1 MEADTTARR
10 KALTSASGDRYNN
23 RIKTSPDPPTN
34 PTYDTNKNVISL
46 DLSKTDV
53 LTEPFKPTEDIAKDL
68 LELLGN
74 HVIEKLVKKDQYRP
88 PNAELEVRDFNS
100 EPFDM
105 SSAKKNS
112 GGVYHIGEDKVG
124 RAAVFKDTYNT
135 RYIGREIAR
144 IITNFHRYD
153 TELLDDL
160 KELFVLIRK
169 KITIN
174 DEDLKSYSGMKSYQ
188 DITELNPFL
197 PILLDDIIKYGNMKR
212 GINKAMVLN
221 IGEIATEKNL
231 RDSGIDFFLSNPME
245 MLQGKELD
253 VWKRGIDSIKT
264 QGAVMVKLLTK
275 LIGKDPKECTW
286 DNLMNISSWGPNLGG
301 LLELPIE
308 PSRGDNTNNMD
319 GNNVDVTASTDDT
332 MEDNEVLDSIKSII
346 EQHIDDPKTLFDEI
360 SNLLEV
366 DLVPSISELPANV
379 DEAMEHIQQMLNN
392 IGDDNNDNIRAGD
405 SSYILIV
412 TVYFYYRLTGKTDWF
427 LDPLGK
433 SAEGWS
439 RDFDATRQKAGLKLI
454 EESIKKLKE
463 GDEQDNRLN
472 VIRYLFFDTNTIIFN
487 DLKGAETFIVED
499 MGFQPLGDS
508 EGDDNGGFEHLYLKV
523 FWYW

>member
-1 MEADTTARR
+1 MDADTKATR
-10 KALTSASGDRYNN
+10 KSLNSASGKRYNS
-23 RIKTSPDPPTN
+23 RLKTSHEDPPTN
-34 PTYDTNKNVISL
+34 PKYDTNKNVISL

-88 PNAELEVRDFNS
+88 PDSELEEKDFNS

-160 KELFVLIRK
+160 KELFKLIRK
-169 KITIN
+169 AITID

-188 DITELNPFL
+188 DITGLNPFL

-264 QGAVMVKLLTK
+264 QGAVMVKLLTE
-275 LIGKDPKECTW
+275 LIGKDPKEFTW
-286 DNLMNISSWGPNLGG
+286 DNLMNISSWEPNLGG
-301 LLELPIE
+301 LLELPID
-308 PSRGDNTNNMD
+308 PSRGSDTTNNMD
-319 GNNVDVTASTDDT
+319 GNNVDVAASTDDT
-332 MEDNEVLDSIKSII
+332 LEDNEVLGSIKSII
-346 EQHIDDPKTLFDEI
+346 KQHTDDLKTLFEEI

-392 IGDDNNDNIRAGD
+392 IGDDNNNNIQAGD
-405 SSYILIV
+405 SPMYILIV

-427 LDPLGK
+427 LNPLGK
-433 SAEGWS
+433 SAEGWG
-439 RDFDATRQKAGLKLI
+439 RDFDATRQKAGLELI
-454 EESIKKLKE
+454 KGVLKSS
-463 GDEQDNRLN
+463 R
-472 VIRYLFFDTNTIIFN
+472 
-487 DLKGAETFIVED
+487 
-499 MGFQPLGDS
+499 
-508 EGDDNGGFEHLYLKV
+508 KV
-523 FWYW
+523 MDKITG